1 LWLATGGS
9 CNSRIASPH
18 LLATSLL
25 QFFEPGMSVWLDP
38 RPNAAGA
45 IIVDG
50 SARFMINE

>member
-1 LWLATGGS
+1 
-9 CNSRIASPH
+9 